1 MSCQSCIQIPLDAH
15 ARFMQKTRRPKSIK
29 NARIRVVYINPK
41 TEMLLFIDDSI
52 PITAIDSGS
61 YFFMDAGPKYVSLQD
76 RKGDV
81 STREEFIFD
90 KDHTYTLIV
99 REKEIYQ
106 LEDDLVCPESGT
118 SRLQVYNLHAKS
130 INVYIDDEVVFED
143 LKPQESFEIIL
154 DENLYEMRINP
165 DLSLSSMIELELK
178 SPIIYTVFLIPSTW
192 FVVENPYCNNL
203 V

>member
-1 MSCQSCIQIPLDAH
+1 
-15 ARFMQKTRRPKSIK
+15 
-29 NARIRVVYINPK
+29 
-41 TEMLLFIDDSI
+41 
-52 PITAIDSGS
+52 
-61 YFFMDAGPKYVSLQD
+61 MDAGPKYVSLQD

>member
-1 MSCQSCIQIPLDAH
+1 MSCQACVQIPLDAH

-29 NARIRVVYINPK
+29 KTRIRVVYIDPK
-41 TEMLLFIDDSI
+41 SEMVLFIDDSI
-52 PITAIDSGS
+52 PPTAIGNGS
-61 YFFMDAGPKYVSLQD
+61 YFLMDAGPKYVSLQE
-76 RKGDV
+76 RKGDIP
-81 STREEFIFD
+81 TREEFIFD

-106 LEDDLVCPESGT
+106 LEDDLICPESGT
-118 SRLQVYNLHAKS
+118 SRLQVYNLNGKS
-130 INVYIDDEVVFED
+130 INVYIDEELVYED

-154 DENLYEMRINP
+154 EENLYEMRIDP
-165 DLSLSSMIELELK
+165 DLSPMIELELK
-178 SPIIYTVFLIPSTW
+178 SPIIYTVFLVPSTS